1 MFTIRKIHFT
11 LICFTIICTT
21 IQAQTNRN
29 TWMAGGN
36 FDLIAGLGD
45 ARPISQFQ
53 LQTNVGYFPLK
64 GLSIGATTLIQRIK
78 YTTNGTTISTGFG
91 PFLRYYI
98 STPTKIISP
107 YISAEYI
114 FSSTRDNFEGD
125 VFNEAKSRLLR
136 PGLGLAVFITPNIAL
151 ENQVT
156 YQYVRVPDNSLL
168 NQSFVQFSM
177 GLQVHLYRK
186 KEK

>member
-64 GLSIGATTLIQRIK
+64 GLSIGATTLFQRIK

-98 STPTKIISP
+98 STPAKIISL
-107 YISAEYI
+107 
-114 FSSTRDNFEGD
+114 TL
-125 VFNEAKSRLLR
+125 V
-136 PGLGLAVFITPNIAL
+136 PNI
-151 ENQVT
+151 
-156 YQYVRVPDNSLL
+156 SLAQQEIILKEMFSMKL
-168 NQSFVQFSM
+168 NQGYSVR
-177 GLQVHLYRK
+177 G
-186 KEK
+186 

>member
-1 MFTIRKIHFT
+1 MFTLRKICFT
-11 LICFTIICTT
+11 LICFALICTT
-21 IQAQTNRN
+21 LHAQTNRN

-36 FDLIAGLGD
+36 FDLTAGIGN
-45 ARPISQFQ
+45 ARPVSQFQ

-64 GLSIGATTLIQRIK
+64 RFSIGVSTLIEREKITSN
-78 YTTNGTTISTGFG
+78 TTIISTGYG

-98 STPTKIISP
+98 STPTPIISP

-114 FSSTRDNFEGD
+114 FSSSKDNFEGG
-125 VFNEAKSRLLR
+125 VFNEFQARLLR

-156 YQYVRVPDNSLL
+156 YQYVRVPENSLF
-168 NQSFVQFSM
+168 NESFVQFSM